1 MTTGA
6 LIFAFNN
13 ESTDYVAMAEWSARN
28 IRRWL
33 NIPTAIVT
41 DANPRD
47 QRLRGFDQIIT
58 SSASSGGTRWFEDY
72 QATVT
77 WHNAGRTDAYTL
89 SPWDQTLV
97 LDADYVVASDQLT
110 AVLNSNQDFLAHA
123 HAYDITGRD
132 NFVSLNEYGEYKM
145 PMSWATVMMF
155 RRSTHAE
162 LIFECMQM
170 IKNNWRHYKNLYK
183 IASSTYRND
192 YALSIALG
200 IVNGQTLEYKSIPWA
215 LASVTP
221 EHIVT
226 RTSKDCYRIDYQD
239 QDQRPRWT
247 TIKNQDFHAMGKQ
260 HLEKIIETH

>member
-13 ESTDYVAMAEWSARN
+13 ESTDYIAMAEWSARN
-28 IRRWL
+28 IRRHL

-47 QRLRGFDQIIT
+47 PRLSGFDRVIQAT
-58 SSASSGGTRWFEDY
+58 ASAGGTRWFEDY
-72 QATVT
+72 QATVS
-77 WHNAGRTDAYTL
+77 WYNAGRTDAYTL

-97 LDADYVVASDQLT
+97 LDADYVVASDQLKT
-110 AVLNSNQDFLAHA
+110 VLDSNQDFLAHA
-123 HAYDITGRD
+123 GAYDITDQD
-132 NFVSLNEYGEYKM
+132 NFVALNQYGEYHM

-162 LIFECMQM
+162 LIFDCMKM
-170 IKNNWRHYKNLYK
+170 IKRNWRHYKNLYK

-192 YALSIALG
+192 HALSIALN
-200 IVNGQTLEYKSIPWA
+200 IVNGQTLEYRSMPWG

-221 EHIVT
+221 EHT
-226 RTSKDCYRIDYQD
+226 LTSTGQDCYRIDYQD
-239 QDQRPRWT
+239 QDKRSRWIT
-247 TIKNQDFHAMGKQ
+247 LQNQDFHAMGKH
-260 HLEKIIETH
+260 HLEKIIETN